1 MRLLKLA
8 LAALLLAGQALP
20 GFAQTYPITTPVY
33 IPSAIEQPAVC
44 IAACDV
50 VFTVS
55 GVSTVTLQLVGTPA
69 AITASVQG
77 TNEAQSVAAPT
88 WTALNMIPV
97 NGGSAVT
104 STSAVGFWTV
114 NTTGLTKVR
123 AHVSALTGSVTV
135 NMTGSS
141 GGTVSFSSNSVV
153 LADVEAN
160 IAPGTAPAKAAIVG
174 GVYNSA
180 LPTATNGQTV
190 AIQLNAS
197 GEQLVA
203 SPNLEMAIAPGTA
216 PAKALAVGG
225 VYNSALPTATNGQTV
240 AIQLNASGEQL
251 VASPNLEMAI
261 APGTAPAK
269 ALAAGGVYNSAA
281 PTLTNGQTA
290 ALQLNAS
297 GQLITSTTNT
307 EGVITAATAPTKMQ
321 VSGAVYNSSPPSLS
335 TGQSAALQL
344 DNDGSLYM
352 NLRDDTVV
360 AADPC
365 QSRNVAKSSVL
376 SNIGSAT
383 TTALVAVSGV
393 KAIYVCGISI
403 VTGAADTV
411 YLEYGTSTNCTGTTA
426 LTPTYIASSQI
437 NIGWGGGTVVTAPA
451 SQGLCAVS
459 TGTNAQQVLVS
470 YVQQ

>member
-160 IAPGTAPAKAAIVG
+160 IAPGTAPAKAAI
-174 GVYNSA
+174 
-180 LPTATNGQTV
+180 
-190 AIQLNAS
+190 
-197 GEQLVA
+197 
-203 SPNLEMAIAPGTA
+203 
-216 PAKALAVGG
+216 VGG